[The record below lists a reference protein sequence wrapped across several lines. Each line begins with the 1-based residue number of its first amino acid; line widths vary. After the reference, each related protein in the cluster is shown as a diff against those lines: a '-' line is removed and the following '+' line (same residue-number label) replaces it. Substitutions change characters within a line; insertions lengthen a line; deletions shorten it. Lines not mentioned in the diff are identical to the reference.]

1 MDPMPNLHFTKSP
14 SYEPAVP
21 IAFETGVTSLAIGVR
36 EQISIGLLARN
47 LETGRRRCEIGS

>member
-1 MDPMPNLHFTKSP
+1 MPNLHFTKSP
-14 SYEPAVP
+14 SYESAVL

-36 EQISIGLLARN
+36 EQISIGLLARD